1 MLVFD
6 ALWAFGLLP
15 LPLLVYLFSRAYKT
29 RRAAVRSPMLKTLVH
44 ITGHQPA
51 EGALVA
57 RRPYL
62 MQVVISLCWCLV
74 VVACANPQWLAEP
87 ITKIQPARD
96 LMIAVD
102 LSGSMVAEDFGA
114 HGISRLKGVKQV
126 LANFVERREHDRLG
140 LIVFGSA
147 PYLQVPFTLDRDL
160 FNQLLAETRIRMAGP
175 KTMLGDAVGLAVNH
189 FERHESRKRV
199 LILLTDG
206 NDSGSR
212 VPPLEAARVA
222 ADHGVTIHTIAIGAL
237 DAEGEQKMDS
247 ETLKSM
253 SKRTGGEFFHAQTDA
268 ELSTIYSELDR
279 LEPSE
284 KKVLSYRPK
293 SALYF
298 WPLGLAFALLN
309 LSYFTLHFTRWYVQR
324 ARLMTLK
331 VAGHD

>member
-6 ALWAFGLLP
+6 ALWAFALLP
-15 LPLLVYLFSRAYKT
+15 LPLGVYIFSRAYKT

-44 ITGHQPA
+44 ITGHRPVEA
-51 EGALVA
+51 ALVA

-62 MQVVISLCWCLV
+62 MQVVISFCWCLV
-74 VVACANPQWLAEP
+74 VVACASPQWLAEP
-87 ITKIQPARD
+87 ITKNQPARD

-102 LSGSMVAEDFGA
+102 LSGSMAAEDFGA

-126 LANFVERREHDRLG
+126 LTDFVARRTHDRLG

-147 PYLQVPFTLDRDL
+147 PYLQVPFTLDRHL
-160 FNQLLAETRIRMAGP
+160 FNQLLTETRIRMAGP

-189 FERHESRKRV
+189 FERHESNKRV

-222 ADHGVTIHTIAIGAL
+222 ADHGVTLHTIAIGAL
-237 DAEGEQKMDS
+237 EAEGEQLMDVDV
-247 ETLKSM
+247 LRGM
-253 SKRTGGEFFHAQTDA
+253 SQRTGGHFFHAQTGVELDA
-268 ELSTIYSELDR
+268 IYSELDR

-298 WPLGLAFALLN
+298 WPLGIAFALLN
-309 LSYFTLHFTRWYVQR
+309 LSYFTLHFGRRYVQR
-324 ARLMTLK
+324 ARLAALK
-331 VAGHD
+331 VAEHD